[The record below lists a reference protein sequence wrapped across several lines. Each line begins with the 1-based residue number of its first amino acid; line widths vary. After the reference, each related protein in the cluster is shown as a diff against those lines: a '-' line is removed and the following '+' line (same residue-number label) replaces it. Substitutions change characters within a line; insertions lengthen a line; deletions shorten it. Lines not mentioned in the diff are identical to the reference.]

1 MNIIPR
7 RVLSINPEG
16 DRFSCTNYQI
26 SAIKMNLIFVNKT
39 RHLVRA
45 WFTFYSAVS
54 GICRVHFHDFS
65 ASFLAKISSSETV
78 AKRDAKYREVMT
90 SQKVHL

>member
-1 MNIIPR
+1 MRGIA
-7 RVLSINPEG
+7 VVVV
-16 DRFSCTNYQI
+16 
-26 SAIKMNLIFVNKT
+26 IKR

-54 GICRVHFHDFS
+54 GICRVHFHDCS

-78 AKRDAKYREVMT
+78 AKRDAKDREVMT
-90 SQKVHL
+90 SQKLHL